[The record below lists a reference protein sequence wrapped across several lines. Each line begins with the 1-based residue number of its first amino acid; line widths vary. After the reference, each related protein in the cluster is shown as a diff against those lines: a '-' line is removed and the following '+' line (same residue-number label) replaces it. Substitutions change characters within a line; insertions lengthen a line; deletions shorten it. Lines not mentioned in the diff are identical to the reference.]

1 MDKLSYV
8 LSEYCNGLNEILGES
23 LKQVILY
30 GSVSRNENTDES
42 DIDIMLLVD
51 LSSEDIKNIYEE
63 ICDYT
68 YEIDLKYDV
77 LISPVI
83 ENIDLYN
90 ERVQYIPFYK
100 NVNKEG
106 VILKNG

>member
-1 MDKLSYV
+1 MNNLTEI
-8 LSEYCNGLNEILGES
+8 LAEYCNGLNDILGEK

-30 GSVSRNENTDES
+30 GSVCRNENTEYS

-51 LSSEDIKNIYEE
+51 LSTSEIKNIYEE

-77 LISPVI
+77 LISPII
-83 ENIDLYN
+83 ENINIYN
-90 ERVQYIPFYK
+90 ERIKYIPFYK